1 MTTPADE
8 SKSAKAEQAVEKRLS
23 DDIPTL
29 EAEAAEMTLQQE
41 KVIKAIR
48 ELMEAEDPKNGIYHH
63 TEIFELQQE
72 KLRLGVDI
80 KFRTNKINRINLGIE
95 DMEGSEGVQNGFLF

>member
-1 MTTPADE
+1 MTTADE
-8 SKSAKAEQAVEKRLS
+8 SKSVKPVEQTEKRLS

-29 EAEAAEMTLQQE
+29 EAEAAQMTLQQE
-41 KVIKAIR
+41 KVIKSIR
-48 ELMEAEDPKNGIYHH
+48 ELMAAEDPRNGIYHH

-80 KFRTNKINRINLGIE
+80 KFRTNKINRIKLGID
-95 DMEGSEGVQNGFLF
+95 DMEPGEGPKNGFLF